1 MKPIITK
8 VKDVYMQKT
17 IEILQAEN
25 EQLKL
30 KNLRNGDL
38 IEYVAMMTD
47 VELPEVEEDAQ
58 QEI

>member
-8 VKDVYMQKT
+8 KKDVYMEGV
-17 IEILQAEN
+17 IESLKAEN
-25 EQLKL
+25 DQLKL

-47 VELPEVEEDAQ
+47 VDLPEVDEDAQ
-58 QEI
+58 

>member
-8 VKDVYMQKT
+8 VKDANMQKT

-25 EQLKL
+25 DQLKL

-47 VELPEVEEDAQ
+47 VELPEVDDDAQ
-58 QEI
+58 